1 MYVSGSSGKSKLAEG
16 RHAILLRN
24 PHSFMPQIF
33 SARANTHARVVIV
46 GILLLLTTGGFLASE
61 ILWSP
66 YTTYVNVPVDQPVP
80 FSHKH
85 HVGDDGI
92 DCRYCHVSVETSAF
106 AGMPPL
112 ATCMS
117 CHSQLF
123 NDAPVL
129 KPLVDAYRTGA
140 ALSWSR
146 VHDLPDFV
154 YFDHS
159 IHVNKGVGCS
169 TCHGP
174 VDVMPL
180 TWRVASLDMQ
190 WCLDCHRAPEKYLRP
205 AERIFDTRWE
215 PPVDQIAR
223 GNALKRSYH
232 IRTEGHLTMCSTCHR

>member
-92 DCRYCHVSVETSAF
+92 DCRYCHWSVEKAAF
-106 AGMPPL
+106 AGIPSAEVCL
-112 ATCMS
+112 S
-117 CHSQLF
+117 CHAQLF
-123 NDAPVL
+123 SDAPL
-129 KPLVDAYRTGA
+129 LAPLRESARTGRP
-140 ALSWSR
+140 LRWIR
-146 VHDLPDFV
+146 VHHLPDFV

-159 IHVNKGVGCS
+159 
-169 TCHGP
+169 
-174 VDVMPL
+174 
-180 TWRVASLDMQ
+180 
-190 WCLDCHRAPEKYLRP
+190 
-205 AERIFDTRWE
+205 
-215 PPVDQIAR
+215 
-223 GNALKRSYH
+223 
-232 IRTEGHLTMCSTCHR
+232 